1 MGYRVLNNTRNNH
14 RKEIKRL
21 FSRCSKIMIA
31 SPFISDEA
39 IGFLKDCGPEKFEQV
54 VLIITLKAKNGDRF
68 VGAII
73 SSANFTGNGIERNH
87 EWSVYVEYEVLVE
100 QVYNQVL
107 NDTVRSVGVQDLE
120 DGLAINVS
128 VKGVGQRMG

>member
-1 MGYRVLNNTRNNH
+1 
-14 RKEIKRL
+14 
-21 FSRCSKIMIA
+21 MIA

-54 VLIITLKAKNGDRF
+54 VLITTLKAKNGDQF

-87 EWSVYVEYEVLVE
+87 EWGVYVQDEVLVE

-128 VKGVGQRMG
+128 V

>member
-54 VLIITLKAKNGDRF
+54 VLITTLKAKNWDRF

-128 VKGVGQRMG
+128 V

>member
-1 MGYRVLNNTRNNH
+1 MGYCVLNNTRNNH

-31 SPFISDEA
+31 SPFISDGA

-54 VLIITLKAKNGDRF
+54 VLITTLKAKNGDQF

-87 EWSVYVEYEVLVE
+87 EWGVYVQDEVLVE
-100 QVYNQVL
+100 QVYN
-107 NDTVRSVGVQDLE
+107 
-120 DGLAINVS
+120 
-128 VKGVGQRMG
+128 

>member
-39 IGFLKDCGPEKFEQV
+39 IGFLKDCRPEKFEQV

>member
-1 MGYRVLNNTRNNH
+1 MGYRILNNTRNNH

-39 IGFLKDCGPEKFEQV
+39 IGFLKGCGPEKFEQV
-54 VLIITLKAKNGDRF
+54 VLITTLKAKNGDQF

-87 EWSVYVEYEVLVE
+87 EWGVYVQDEVLVE

-128 VKGVGQRMG
+128 V

>member
-54 VLIITLKAKNGDRF
+54 VLITTLKAKNGDRF

-120 DGLAINVS
+120 DGLAINVN
-128 VKGVGQRMG
+128 V

>member
-54 VLIITLKAKNGDRF
+54 VLITTLKAKNGDQF
-68 VGAII
+68 KKVPVLLKLYSMLQQG
-73 SSANFTGNGIERNH
+73 SSSCKLSIHVDDRVHGK
-87 EWSVYVEYEVLVE
+87 VYI
-100 QVYNQVL
+100 
-107 NDTVRSVGVQDLE
+107 G
-120 DGLAINVS
+120 
-128 VKGVGQRMG
+128 

>member
-1 MGYRVLNNTRNNH
+1 MDYCVINNTRNKH

-31 SPFISDEA
+31 SQFISDEA

-54 VLIITLKAKNGDRF
+54 VLITTLKAKNGDRF

-87 EWSVYVEYEVLVE
+87 EWGVYVEYEVLVE

-128 VKGVGQRMG
+128 V

>member
-54 VLIITLKAKNGDRF
+54 VLITTLKAKNGDRF

-87 EWSVYVEYEVLVE
+87 EWGVYVEDEVLVE
-100 QVYNQVL
+100 QVYHQVL
-107 NDTVRSVGVQDLE
+107 NDTVRFVGVQDLE

-128 VKGVGQRMG
+128 DKG

>member
-31 SPFISDEA
+31 SLFISDEA

-54 VLIITLKAKNGDRF
+54 VLITTLKAKNWDRF

-128 VKGVGQRMG
+128 V

>member
-54 VLIITLKAKNGDRF
+54 VMITTLKAKNWDRF

-128 VKGVGQRMG
+128 V

>member
-31 SPFISDEA
+31 SLFISDEA

-54 VLIITLKAKNGDRF
+54 VLITTLKAKNGDRF

-87 EWSVYVEYEVLVE
+87 EWGVYVEYEVLVE

-128 VKGVGQRMG
+128 V

>member
-39 IGFLKDCGPEKFEQV
+39 IGFLKDCVPEKFEQV
-54 VLIITLKAKNGDRF
+54 VLITTLKAKNGDRF

-87 EWSVYVEYEVLVE
+87 EWGVYVEYEVLVE

-128 VKGVGQRMG
+128 V

>member
-54 VLIITLKAKNGDRF
+54 VLITTLKAKNGDRF

-87 EWSVYVEYEVLVE
+87 EWGVYVEYEVLVE

-128 VKGVGQRMG
+128 V

>member
-54 VLIITLKAKNGDRF
+54 VLITTLKAKNGDRF

-73 SSANFTGNGIERNH
+73 SSANFTGNGIERYH
-87 EWSVYVEYEVLVE
+87 EWGVYVEDEVLVE
-100 QVYNQVL
+100 QVYN
-107 NDTVRSVGVQDLE
+107 
-120 DGLAINVS
+120 
-128 VKGVGQRMG
+128 

>member
-1 MGYRVLNNTRNNH
+1 MGYRILNNTRNNH

-21 FSRCSKIMIA
+21 LSRCSKIMIA

-54 VLIITLKAKNGDRF
+54 VLITTLKAKNGDQF

-87 EWSVYVEYEVLVE
+87 EWGVYVQDEVLVE

-128 VKGVGQRMG
+128 V

>member
-1 MGYRVLNNTRNNH
+1 MGYCVLNNTRNNH
-14 RKEIKRL
+14 RKVIKRL

-54 VLIITLKAKNGDRF
+54 VLITTLKAKNGDQFKKVPVLLKLYSMLQQGSSSCKLSIHVDDRLHGKVYIGYCGDRF

-73 SSANFTGNGIERNH
+73 SSANSRNGTLNENF
-87 EWSVYVEYEVLVE
+87 YV
-100 QVYNQVL
+100 
-107 NDTVRSVGVQDLE
+107 
-120 DGLAINVS
+120 
-128 VKGVGQRMG
+128 